1 MNRPEDALIPLVAA
15 AVLLQMLASAPLR
28 FETLVAGWDA
38 PKAPFVQVH
47 TEPEHPIAPRAV
59 LVRDADD
66 HFGGAS

>member
-1 MNRPEDALIPLVAA
+1 MNRPEDALIPLIAA
-15 AVLLQMLASAPLR
+15 AVLLQMLTSAPLR
-28 FETLVAGWDA
+28 FESLVASWDG

-47 TEPEHPIAPRAV
+47 TEPERPIAPRAA